1 MALKSNI
8 RMANNEIKKMVNE
21 HCKPMLLDIKR
32 LRNEMLSLRTEI
44 NIIKESLDEV

>member
-32 LRNEMLSLRTEI
+32 LRNEMLSLRTQI
-44 NIIKESLDEV
+44 ALIKEKLNEI

>member
-1 MALKSNI
+1 
-8 RMANNEIKKMVNE
+8 MANNEIKKMVNE

-44 NIIKESLDEV
+44 NIIKESLDEI